1 MGNQEQKIILSPSG
15 RLRWEGGGGASWQ
28 EQWFRLG
35 ASRRSETD
43 AVRAF
48 WQTVSAACI
57 TALCHV
63 ASPDGGADEAV
74 QRIPSIPLPEAC
86 GQWLA
91 AAPPM
96 PGGEYLN
103 REMLQSLW
111 EKLLAWCA
119 AESAAQ
125 GGIAA
130 FLQKEAPHWR
140 HVGRIF
146 FHLAENKMD
155 AERPFAFLA
164 TYAVGLNEKGQ
175 PRHVPLSNA
184 LRQYATAKDKPA
196 LLRLLEP
203 LNKAA
208 QSLHWVRAM
217 VDDGSIYQPWPWI
230 PDKAHAF
237 LKSAEE
243 LEACGIGVSLPDWWR
258 QRRRPTVRAE
268 LNMREA
274 SLLGAQAL
282 VDVDIRIAVGEQECS
297 PEELARLLEQAEDG
311 LVLFKGQ
318 WIELDRKKLRQAL
331 DHWNTIEEQAADGKL
346 TFSQGMRLL
355 AGFSDG
361 ADPAL
366 GAEEDETI
374 RAWSSPL
381 PGNGFRELLSATRRK
396 AKGPIDGLRAT
407 LRPYQALGVEWLS
420 FLGKLGL
427 GACLADDMGLGKTM
441 QILALLLKERGN
453 GPSLLVAPA
462 SLLDNWQAE
471 ARRFAPELRCLA
483 LHGLSRGELT
493 SYAAPGALD
502 SYDVVLVSYAGC
514 AGISWLGERAWK
526 RVIADEAQA
535 IKNAATRQS
544 KAVRALKADARIAL
558 TGTPIENGLSDL
570 WALFDFLNPGLLGGA
585 RTFAAHV
592 KKMGRSETRFAPLR
606 RLTAPYILRRMK
618 TDKSVIDSLPDKT
631 EVPLYCHLTKEQ
643 ARIYV
648 GITARLRK
656 TLEELDASPEALRL
670 RRMAVLQSLM
680 LLKQVCNHPAQAGSG
695 AYAPDASGKFQ
706 AIAELCTTLAERQE
720 KLLVFTQFRE
730 IVEPLAL
737 HISEI
742 FHSKGLALHGGVP
755 VRKRQALVD
764 AFQSPDGP
772 PFMVLTLKVGG
783 TGLTLTEAGHVIH
796 FDRWWNPAVEDQA
809 TDRAYRIGQKKNVLV
824 HKCITRGT
832 LEEKI
837 DSLIQ
842 KKRELAE
849 EVLGSGAELNVTALS
864 DEELFDLVRLDAS
877 QVLE

>member
-1 MGNQEQKIILSPSG
+1 MNSQAQKIILSPSA
-15 RLRWEGGGGASWQ
+15 RLRWEGEDDVTWQ

-48 WQTVSAACI
+48 WHTVSAACI

-63 ASPDGGADEAV
+63 ASPDGGDDDAV
-74 QRIPSIPLPEAC
+74 RRIPSIPLPTEC

-103 REMLQSLW
+103 REMLQTLW
-111 EKLLAWCA
+111 GKLLAWCA
-119 AESAAQ
+119 KETAAQ

-130 FLQKEAPHWR
+130 FLQSTAPQWR

-146 FHLAENKMD
+146 FHLAENRMD
-155 AERPFAFLA
+155 AERPFAFMA
-164 TYAVGLNEKGQ
+164 TYAIGLNEKGQ
-175 PRHVPLSNA
+175 PSHVPLSNA
-184 LRQYATAKDKPA
+184 LRQYASAKDKPA

-208 QSLHWVRAM
+208 QSLRWVQAM
-217 VDDGSIYQPWPWI
+217 VDDGSIYQPWPWR
-230 PDKAHAF
+230 PDKALLF
-237 LKSAEE
+237 LKSADA
-243 LEACGIGVSLPDWWR
+243 LEACGIGIRLPDWWR
-258 QRRRPTVRAE
+258 RRRRPAVRAV

-282 VDVDIRIAVGEQECS
+282 VDVDIRVAVGEQECS
-297 PEELARLLEQAEDG
+297 PEELVRLLEQAEDG

-318 WIELDRKKLRQAL
+318 WVELDREKLRQAL
-331 DHWNTIEEQAADGKL
+331 DHWKRVEKQAADGSL
-346 TFSQGMRLL
+346 TFAQGMRLL
-355 AGFSDG
+355 AGFSGDG
-361 ADPAL
+361 DAASDA
-366 GAEEDETI
+366 EDEAVC
-374 RAWSSPL
+374 AWSSPL
-381 PGNGFRELLSATRRK
+381 PGKGFRELLSATRRAAK
-396 AKGPIDGLRAT
+396 ANINGLRAT
-407 LRPYQALGVEWLS
+407 LRPYQAHGVEWLS

-441 QILALLLKERGN
+441 QILALLMKERGN

-471 ARRFAPELRCLA
+471 ARRFAPELRCLV
-483 LHGLSRGELT
+483 LHGMGKAELA
-493 SYAAPGALD
+493 SYGASGALD
-502 SYDVVLVSYAGC
+502 GYDLVLVSYAGC
-514 AGISWLGERAWK
+514 AGISWLGERVWK

-558 TGTPIENGLSDL
+558 TGTPVENGLSDL

-585 RTFAAHV
+585 KAFAAHV

-631 EVPLYCHLTKEQ
+631 EVPLYCHLTKAQ
-643 ARIYV
+643 ARLYV
-648 GITARLRK
+648 GITDRLRK
-656 TLEELDASPEALRL
+656 TLADLDGSPEALRR

-706 AIAELCTTLAERQE
+706 AVGDVCATLAERQE

-730 IVEPLAL
+730 IVEPLAR
-737 HISEI
+737 HIGAI
-742 FHSKGLALHGGVP
+742 FNAEGLCLHGGVP

-783 TGLTLTEAGHVIH
+783 TGLTLTQAGHVIH

-824 HKCITRGT
+824 HKCVTKGT

-837 DSLIQ
+837 DALIR
-842 KKRELAE
+842 KKRDLAD
-849 EVLGSGAELNVTALS
+849 EVLGTGAELNVTALS
-864 DEELFDLVRLDAS
+864 DEELLDLVRLDAAH
-877 QVLE
+877 VLE